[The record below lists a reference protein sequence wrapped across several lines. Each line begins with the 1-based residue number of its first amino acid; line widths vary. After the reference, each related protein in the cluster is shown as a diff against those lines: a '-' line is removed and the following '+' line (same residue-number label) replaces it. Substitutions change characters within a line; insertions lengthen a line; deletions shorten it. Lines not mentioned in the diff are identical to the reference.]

1 MYKIAVMAM
10 DGGANPGL
18 LQRLEEEGVAYT
30 IVPSLEVLSNNE
42 STGALDAVL
51 LDLGA
56 CDREAVPSAVER
68 CQNLGIPLL
77 CGLPAD
83 SVWEYDPSL
92 GATDFFVLPP
102 STGEVTARIKQ
113 AQQRDHSHV
122 EEEGD
127 GILQAGDLRIDIERY
142 DVFNRGRR
150 VLLTFKEYQLL
161 SVLASNPGRVY
172 TREALLHQ
180 IWEYDYF
187 GGTRTVDVHIR
198 RLRGKIEDT
207 GQSYIETV
215 WNVGYRFRPQHSPSG

>member
-10 DGGANPGL
+10 DGGANSSL

-30 IVPSLEVLSNNE
+30 IVPSLDALSHNE
-42 STGALDAVL
+42 NTDALDAVL

-56 CDREAVPSAVER
+56 WDIESLPSAAER

-83 SVWEYDPSL
+83 SVWEYDPSS
-92 GATDFFVLPP
+92 GATDFFLLPP
-102 STGEVTARIKQ
+102 SIGEVTARIKQ
-113 AQQRDHSHV
+113 AQQRDHSQV
-122 EEEGD
+122 EEARE
-127 GILQAGDLRIDIERY
+127 GILRAGDLRIDVERY
-142 DVFNRGRR
+142 EVFNRGRR

-172 TREALLHQ
+172 TREALLNQ

-198 RLRGKIEDT
+198 RLRSKIEDT
-207 GQSYIETV
+207 GQTYIETV
-215 WNVGYRFRPQHSPSG
+215 WNVGYRFRSQHSPSR